1 AESDRRA
8 KRRRRAAVPQ
18 NLGLKSQDRNRPVVL
33 YNGMTNAHAINLLSP
48 RTKSLL
54 RLHAK
59 AIGVD
64 EARLASDLF
73 AMMVRDAQNLQRR
86 ATTAPVATN
95 VIPLRVAERVN

>member
-1 AESDRRA
+1 
-8 KRRRRAAVPQ
+8 
-18 NLGLKSQDRNRPVVL
+18 
-33 YNGMTNAHAINLLSP
+33 MTNAHAIKLLTP

-73 AMMVRDAQNLQRR
+73 EMMVRDAQSLQRQ
-86 ATTAPVATN
+86 AVTAATN
-95 VIPLRVAERVN
+95 VIPLRGSSVAANKTQNA